1 MGARSAAFVTI
12 LVACKGASPPPPAP
26 PQPAPVVTPT
36 PAPAV
41 TSTAPAPAP
50 APDPTAGATK
60 MTLAEVGL
68 EATSLDRSVDP
79 CVDFYQFACGGWLAA
94 NQIPADRAR
103 WSRGT
108 EMIEKIDLSLKG
120 LLEEDAKTAGNKLGD
135 FYGACMDTAAIE
147 KAGTTGIKPV
157 LDKVSKVKDAKS
169 WMAAVTEL
177 HKNGIPAVWDT
188 SSAWDAKDST
198 VYITALD
205 TSGLGLP
212 DRDYYLDAKF
222 KDQLDAYRA
231 HVSRMLALA
240 NVAKPDAA
248 AADVIEIENALA
260 KLTKSRVER
269 RDPQA
274 FYNPLDIKAL
284 AKSAKSVDWKA
295 YFKALGFTPSSK
307 ITVSTPKFFASI
319 DRLRKSIA
327 PAKWSS
333 YFTYHV
339 LVATA
344 FTLPKAFD
352 DEAFALKKTLT
363 GVTEQEPR
371 FKRCVQATEDGLG
384 ELLGKRYTDKYFP
397 PAARQTAQTVV
408 DAIVKAMDD
417 DLASL
422 DWMTDATKQTARDKL
437 AKLVRMVGY
446 PDKWRVYDFK
456 VSRDDFAGNGLR
468 ATAFE
473 QKRLRTKSGKPV
485 DRAEWLMNTYT
496 VNAYYNSPTNNTAIL
511 AGILRPP
518 FFGAERSVA
527 ANMGGIGMVV
537 GHELTHG
544 FDDEG
549 SQYDAKGN
557 LVNWWKPEDATKFK
571 AKGECV
577 SRMYDSFEV
586 LPKQFI
592 NGKLTLG
599 ENIADLGGVK
609 IAFRAYRALRAGQKP
624 VVADGFTEDQ
634 QFFLGYGQAWCMKQ
648 RNEETM
654 RLLTVDTHSPHKFRV
669 YGALRNLPEFA
680 QAFSCAQG
688 TPMRPTES
696 CSVW

>member
-1 MGARSAAFVTI
+1 
-12 LVACKGASPPPPAP
+12 
-26 PQPAPVVTPT
+26 
-36 PAPAV
+36 
-41 TSTAPAPAP
+41 
-50 APDPTAGATK
+50 
-60 MTLAEVGL
+60 
-68 EATSLDRSVDP
+68 
-79 CVDFYQFACGGWLAA
+79 
-94 NQIPADRAR
+94 
-103 WSRGT
+103 
-108 EMIEKIDLSLKG
+108 
-120 LLEEDAKTAGNKLGD
+120 
-135 FYGACMDTAAIE
+135 
-147 KAGTTGIKPV
+147 
-157 LDKVSKVKDAKS
+157 
-169 WMAAVTEL
+169 
-177 HKNGIPAVWDT
+177 
-188 SSAWDAKDST
+188 
-198 VYITALD
+198 
-205 TSGLGLP
+205 
-212 DRDYYLDAKF
+212 
-222 KDQLDAYRA
+222 
-231 HVSRMLALA
+231 
-240 NVAKPDAA
+240 
-248 AADVIEIENALA
+248 
-260 KLTKSRVER
+260 
-269 RDPQA
+269 
-274 FYNPLDIKAL
+274 
-284 AKSAKSVDWKA
+284 
-295 YFKALGFTPSSK
+295 
-307 ITVSTPKFFASI
+307 
-319 DRLRKSIA
+319 
-327 PAKWSS
+327 
-333 YFTYHV
+333 
-339 LVATA
+339 
-344 FTLPKAFD
+344 
-352 DEAFALKKTLT
+352 
-363 GVTEQEPR
+363 
-371 FKRCVQATEDGLG
+371 VQATEDGLG

-634 QFFLGYGQAWCMKQ
+634 QFNHRYGQAWSMKQ

-654 RLLTVDTHSPHKFRV
+654 RL
-669 YGALRNLPEFA
+669 
-680 QAFSCAQG
+680 
-688 TPMRPTES
+688 
-696 CSVW
+696 